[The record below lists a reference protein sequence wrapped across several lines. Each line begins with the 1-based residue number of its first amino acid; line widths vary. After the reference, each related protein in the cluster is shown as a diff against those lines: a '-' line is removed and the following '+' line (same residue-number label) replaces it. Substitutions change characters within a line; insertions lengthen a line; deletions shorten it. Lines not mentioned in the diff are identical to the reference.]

1 MAEPAT
7 TAGIAVAAGTIT
19 LTGSIFGIDYDML
32 LAGFFGGLVSLSF
45 LEQMTKTK
53 VATTIA
59 SSSIAAGLFGP
70 TAVVVSLHWF
80 PFLADLGTGVRLF
93 SGALI
98 GLFFQ
103 TAIPALFRQIGKW
116 EYKP

>member
-7 TAGIAVAAGTIT
+7 TGIAIAAGTIAV
-19 LTGSIFGIDYDML
+19 TGSVLGVDYDML

-45 LEQMTKTK
+45 LEQTTRMK
-53 VATTIA
+53 VASTIA
-59 SSSIAAGLFGP
+59 TSSIAAGLFGP
-70 TAVVVSLHWF
+70 TAVVFALHWF
-80 PFLADLGTGVRLF
+80 PFLEQLGTGVRLM
-93 SGALI
+93 SGASI
-98 GLFFQ
+98 GLCFQ